1 MSPSPQKH
9 RSLASRFSFFTGLLL
24 VWVVTVVLLWDHTH
38 TFSFFEGIVLIAFT
52 LSVAFLI
59 SRFTMRVLTRPLAL
73 LREGITSVQQ
83 GVFKPIQISE
93 TNDEIQD
100 LGNSFNRMIEELQR
114 TNREIQQHRDLLEDR
129 IRQRTEELE
138 NAMRTA
144 LAASQA
150 KSDFLANMSHEL
162 RTPMNGLLG
171 MLDVTLESQLE
182 DEQRENLET
191 AHRSAYS
198 LLALLNDILDLS

>member
-1 MSPSPQKH
+1 
-9 RSLASRFSFFTGLLL
+9 LLL